1 MSISII
7 IPARFGSTRLPGKPL
22 IKLGNRTLIQHV
34 YQNCSD
40 SGAKNVVV
48 ATDDLKIRDEVE
60 SFGGEVCLTESSLAS
75 GSDRVASAVENLGF
89 AAEDIIVNVQGDE
102 PFVDGESLKNL
113 IEVFKNDHDH
123 EIALASLMTRLN
135 GKEEIQNPSNVK
147 VIVDLNNFA
156 LYFSRAAI
164 PHDRDGDLPTNY
176 HKHIGVYAFRKN
188 ALLEFSQQEITPLEA
203 AEKIECIRY
212 LEHGKK
218 LKMVYTDRINF
229 GIDTPE
235 DLQRAKAHLK
245 KINSK

>member
-1 MSISII
+1 
-7 IPARFGSTRLPGKPL
+7 
-22 IKLGNRTLIQHV
+22 
-34 YQNCSD
+34 
-40 SGAKNVVV
+40 
-48 ATDDLKIRDEVE
+48 
-60 SFGGEVCLTESSLAS
+60 
-75 GSDRVASAVENLGF
+75 
-89 AAEDIIVNVQGDE
+89 
-102 PFVDGESLKNL
+102 
-113 IEVFKNDHDH
+113 
-123 EIALASLMTRLN
+123 MTRLN